1 MKLALSGAT
10 GLVGSRFFDLLKTRY
25 EIIPISSSAGVDIT
39 DKKDL
44 EEVFKTAKEF
54 GKAIEVNSHYL
65 RLDLKDINIRKA
77 IDMDTKLVITTDS
90 HHPNQLTLMRLGV
103 ATARRGWAVKRDI
116 INTMGFK
123 ELSNFL
129 KIQTD

>member
-1 MKLALSGAT
+1 MERAKMTKRIANALKNPFVHILAHPT
-10 GLVGSRFFDLLKTRY
+10 GRLIGERDPYDV
-25 EIIPISSSAGVDIT
+25 
-39 DKKDL
+39 DL
-44 EEVFKTAKEF
+44 EEVFKTAREF